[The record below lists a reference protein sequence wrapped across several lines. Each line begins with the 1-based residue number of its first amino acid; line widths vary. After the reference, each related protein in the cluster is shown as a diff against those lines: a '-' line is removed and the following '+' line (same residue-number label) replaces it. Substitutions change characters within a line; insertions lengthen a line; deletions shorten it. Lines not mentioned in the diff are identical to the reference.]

1 MAGRV
6 SAPGKV
12 AVQAHGDPRAAL
24 RLLPLRDELIL
35 HAGPANR
42 DGSPSWT
49 LEDPLRGLFFRIG
62 WAEMAMLSRWS
73 LGEAAKIVAQINQAT
88 PLTIDAGDVQHF
100 SRFLQANSLTR
111 ASGDEALA
119 QFGRQLAKTQ
129 VSVWRN
135 LLKNYLFF
143 RIPLW
148 HPDRF
153 LTATLPWAAPLFSR
167 LFLTLTLMAALL
179 GLFLAGRQWETFKH
193 TFMHFFT
200 LEGAVLAGITLCFTK
215 VLHELGHAYTCK
227 RYGARVATMGVAFLV
242 MMPVLYTD
250 TSGSWKLT
258 RRRQRMAIGAAGML
272 TELTLAAWATLA
284 WSFLPDGMLRSAA
297 FMLAT
302 TTWIMTLAIN
312 LSPLMRFDGY
322 FLLSDWLQV
331 PNLQQRGFAVGRWRM
346 REWLF
351 GLGDLPPEPLPRW
364 LRRTLTVY
372 AFCVWVYR
380 FFLFT
385 GIAILVYHMTFKL
398 LGMLLFAV
406 EIGYFVI
413 APVVNE
419 LREWSKRRKDYRM
432 NRNMIVTLTS
442 GCLLLLL
449 LAIPW
454 QSTVYAPALL
464 RAERQ
469 SSLYMPLPAMM
480 ARIDIQVGQPV
491 AAGQALF
498 TLSSD
503 ALSHERRQLE
513 RQIATLSWQRTFQV
527 FNKGAASEHLRVSQ
541 ERDAAL
547 QKLAVLKRQS
557 EQLIVRAPISGVVVD
572 IAMPLAAGEW
582 LAQGEW
588 LAAIVKPSGGLVEAF
603 VSEKDRQRL
612 KVGGRGHFYPQDA
625 GRAAL
630 PLTIVDIDHAATR
643 DLSAVPELASTYG
656 GDIAALSDAQ
666 RKLHPEQVVYRVLLS
681 VPADRQGQRQ
691 MLRGTVS
698 MDGEAQS
705 LLARGWKLASAVL
718 IRELSF

>member
-1 MAGRV
+1 MNKPPA
-6 SAPGKV
+6 S
-12 AVQAHGDPRAAL
+12 
-24 RLLPLRDELIL
+24 RLSPLRDELIL

-62 WAEMAMLSRWS
+62 WAEMAMLSRWP
-73 LGEAAKIVAQINQAT
+73 LGEAAKIVAEINQT
-88 PLTIDAGDVQHF
+88 LPLVIDIGDVQYF
-100 SRFLQANSLTR
+100 SRFLQANNLTR

-119 QFGRQLAKTQ
+119 QFGRQLAGTQ
-129 VSVWRN
+129 ISVWRK

-153 LTATLPWAAPLFSR
+153 LAATLSWVEPFFSR
-167 LFLTLTLMAALL
+167 WFLALTLMAAAL

-200 LEGAVLAGITLCFTK
+200 LEGAALAGITLCFTK

-227 RYGARVATMGVAFLV
+227 RFGARVAAMGVAFLV

-258 RRRQRMAIGAAGML
+258 RHRQRMAIGAAGML
-272 TELTLAAWATLA
+272 TELALAAWATLA

-297 FMLAT
+297 FMLAA

-322 FLLSDWLQV
+322 FLLSDWLQI
-331 PNLQQRGFAVGRWRM
+331 PNLQQRGFAIGRWRM

-351 GLGDLPPEPLPRW
+351 GLGDAPPEPFPRW
-364 LRRTLTVY
+364 LQRTLVGY
-372 AFCVWVYR
+372 AFCVWAYR
-380 FFLFT
+380 FVLFT
-385 GIAILVYHMTFKL
+385 GIAILVYHMAFKL

-413 APVVNE
+413 MPVVNE

-432 NRNMIVTLTS
+432 NRNMIVTLTIS
-442 GCLLLLL
+442 CALLLLS
-449 LAIPW
+449 AIPW
-454 QSTVYAPALL
+454 QGTVYAPALL
-464 RAERQ
+464 RAEQQ
-469 SSLYMPLPAMM
+469 SSLYMPLPAMIE
-480 ARIDIQVGQPV
+480 RIDVEVGQPV
-491 AAGQALF
+491 EAGQALF
-498 TLSSD
+498 SLSSD
-503 ALSHERRQLE
+503 ALLHEQRQLE
-513 RQIATLSWQRTFQV
+513 RQIATLSWQGAFQV
-527 FNKGAASEHLRVSQ
+527 FNKETAGEHLRVNQ
-541 ERDAAL
+541 EREAAQ

-557 EQLIVRAPISGVVVD
+557 AQLTVRAPMSGVVADV
-572 IAMPLAAGEW
+572 AAPLAIGEW

-588 LAAIVKPSGGLVEAF
+588 LAVIIKPSGGLVEAF
-603 VSEKDRQRL
+603 VSEKDWQRL
-612 KVGGRGHFYPQDA
+612 KVGGQGRFYPLDV
-625 GRAAL
+625 GSPTL
-630 PLTIVDIDHAATR
+630 SLTIVDIDHTATR
-643 DLSAVPELASTYG
+643 DLSAVPELASIYG

-666 RKLHPEQVVYRVLLS
+666 RKLHPEQAVYRVLLS
-681 VPADRQGQRQ
+681 LPDGSRGQRQ
-691 MLRGTVS
+691 MLRGTVA

-705 LLARGWKLASAVL
+705 LLVRGWKVVSAVL
-718 IRELSF
+718 IREMSF